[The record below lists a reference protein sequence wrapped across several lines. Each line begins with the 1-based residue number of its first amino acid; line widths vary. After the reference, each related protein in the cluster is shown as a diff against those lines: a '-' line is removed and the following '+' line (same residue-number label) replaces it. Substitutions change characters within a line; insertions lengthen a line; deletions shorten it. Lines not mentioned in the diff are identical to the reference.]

1 MSETKHTPGP
11 WQVSGVRIRT
21 PEPDWAERKARQVA
35 HSLPPSDFG
44 SHRAIMAFAAALRE
58 AVKAERE
65 ACAKLAATF
74 APTEPSPI
82 GPLHGAGMS
91 TAAIHIANAIRERP
105 L

>member
-65 ACAKLAATF
+65 GAAAT
-74 APTEPSPI
+74 AEAARRDAST
-82 GPLHGAGMS
+82 GGAYAVWNRACNRI
-91 TAAIHIANAIRERP
+91 AAAIRERP

>member
-65 ACAKLAATF
+65 ECAEMATDANKIAHANTPFHAAKLIAA
-74 APTEPSPI
+74 
-82 GPLHGAGMS
+82 
-91 TAAIHIANAIRERP
+91 AIRERP

>member
-1 MSETKHTPGP
+1 M
-11 WQVSGVRIRT
+11 T
-21 PEPDWAERKARQVA
+21 PEERAAKLAAEILRECDRHDAT
-35 HSLPPSDFG
+35 P
-44 SHRAIMAFAAALRE
+44 IIAAAIRE